1 MLVSKDLASSG
12 NIRSVWNHHIDYF
25 GACCWNIFF
34 PRNSTSIS
42 AKTDIRNR
50 SRFFYCLHGS
60 FSADHDITFNLFV
73 MRTKEIHHSIRTKKY
88 QPPTNDNQLFESKNQ
103 AKKGTSNHFPTIFFP
118 NQRLPPNRCRSQAV
132 SPTESTTESTVGTVA
147 SPGHLAVDQNLLQK
161 KTPGLLG
168 VTINKGL

>member
-1 MLVSKDLASSG
+1 
-12 NIRSVWNHHIDYF
+12 
-25 GACCWNIFF
+25 
-34 PRNSTSIS
+34 
-42 AKTDIRNR
+42 
-50 SRFFYCLHGS
+50 
-60 FSADHDITFNLFV
+60 
-73 MRTKEIHHSIRTKKY
+73 MRTKEIHHSIPTKKY

-161 KTPGLLG
+161 NPGLLG